1 MNVNWGTLLPIIIY
15 FVLMYFIGVY
25 AMRIVAH
32 QSRKKGGGGEA
43 YLEEYMTGGRGTG
56 GLCCHDLVATYL
68 SAGGFIGGP
77 SLYTALPGYFLPWRR
92 FPRYY
97 TLMVLGKK
105 FAIVSR
111 KINAQSIS
119 DFAGAL

>member
-32 QSRKKGGGGEA
+32 QSREKGGGGEA

-56 GLCCHDLVATYL
+56 GFVLAMTLVATYL
-68 SAGGFIGGP
+68 SAGSFIGGP
-77 SLYTALPGYFLPWRR
+77 GTAYTHGLAWVFLA
-92 FPRYY
+92 
-97 TLMVLGKK
+97 M
-105 FAIVSR
+105 
-111 KINAQSIS
+111 AQIPTPY
-119 DFAGAL
+119 